1 MIPAPLRRVAA
12 WWAGMSGPDKFRLYT
27 RLVLQ
32 SAVISVVAMLAVT
45 GIRPLPVIAT
55 VIVGLAA
62 IAAVESQPEL
72 SMRADARQR
81 RLAWRFAV
89 ICQALVFGAAVVIA
103 LAAGDG
109 PVRNGAAVTAFL
121 TLLMASGSVLPFVR
135 HPWPILIAGSVLIML
150 LMRDADTALR
160 LLIVFPIGVLLMW
173 TTRATV
179 WSLHVLSELEE
190 SRDMAAE
197 LQVAEERLRIA
208 RDLHDAVGRGFS
220 AIAVKS
226 ELAATLVRAGAADR
240 AATEMDEVKSLAVTS
255 MEEMRS
261 LVRGYRDVDL
271 AGEVAGARS
280 LLAAAGCRLT
290 VTGSPDDVPTRFH
303 ETAAWVVREGTTNIV
318 KHSTA
323 SAAELTLRADGL
335 ELRNDGAPDAPSGA
349 PSGLAGLAERV
360 HTVGAQLRTTG
371 EAGDFVLAVTWEER

>member
-1 MIPAPLRRVAA
+1 
-12 WWAGMSGPDKFRLYT
+12 
-27 RLVLQ
+27 
-32 SAVISVVAMLAVT
+32 
-45 GIRPLPVIAT
+45 
-55 VIVGLAA
+55 
-62 IAAVESQPEL
+62 
-72 SMRADARQR
+72 
-81 RLAWRFAV
+81 
-89 ICQALVFGAAVVIA
+89 
-103 LAAGDG
+103 
-109 PVRNGAAVTAFL
+109 
-121 TLLMASGSVLPFVR
+121 
-135 HPWPILIAGSVLIML
+135 
-150 LMRDADTALR
+150 
-160 LLIVFPIGVLLMW
+160 
-173 TTRATV
+173 
-179 WSLHVLSELEE
+179 
-190 SRDMAAE
+190 
-197 LQVAEERLRIA
+197 
-208 RDLHDAVGRGFS
+208 
-220 AIAVKS
+220 
-226 ELAATLVRAGAADR
+226 LVRAGAADR